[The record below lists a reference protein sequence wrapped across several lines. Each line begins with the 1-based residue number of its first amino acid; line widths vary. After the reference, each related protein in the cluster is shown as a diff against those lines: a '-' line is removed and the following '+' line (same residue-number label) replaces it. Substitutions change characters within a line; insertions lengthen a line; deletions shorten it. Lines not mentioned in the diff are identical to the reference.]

1 MIKAHV
7 MTSPGLATLFALV
20 LVMSLTDTL
29 EAGGQAE
36 QPTRQTVDV
45 SQLGPQV
52 GEQVPD
58 FSLADQTGRT
68 RDLQSIMGPRGA
80 MVVFVRSADW

>member
-1 MIKAHV
+1 MRADV
-7 MTSPGLATLFALV
+7 MTLPGLATLLALALV
-20 LVMSLTDTL
+20 MGWADTL
-29 EAGGQAE
+29 GAGGQAG
-36 QPTRQTVDV
+36 QPARQTIDV